1 MKFFIYLFLIFV
13 PLLNSMDK
21 ITLIHEGEERS
32 YLIFMPSVKKDS
44 YELVIGLHGFTG
56 SASGFEKETTGG
68 FNLYAE
74 EQGLIVVYP
83 QGKYFYPSYEITNEN
98 GNKITQTSYSSSW
111 NHLGP
116 LIAGN
121 KDEIIKEN
129 PTELL
134 ENPKTGK
141 KLPEFLT
148 IEEIE
153 LLVNQIDRSKKEGE
167 RNLAII
173 EVLYGCGLRVTEL
186 IELKISE
193 IYWEEG
199 FIRIIGK
206 GNKERLVP
214 LGKIASKHLK
224 IYLNEIRVHQKVKD
238 LFVDHVFIN
247 KNGSKISR
255 VMIFKIVKKLTEKA
269 GIQKNISPH
278 SLRHSF
284 ATHLVE
290 GGADLRSVQEML
302 GHQSITTTEIYTHL
316 DKNYLKQAILDHHPL
331 EKIKMD
337 W

>member
-1 MKFFIYLFLIFV
+1 MSWNVYIRGYQNYLQIEKSLSKNTVDGYCRDIKKLNNFFNGNDDKKKIDEVNYQDFQNYLSYLNDLKINARSQSRVISSMRSFFKFLI
-13 PLLNSMDK
+13 L
-21 ITLIHEGEERS
+21 
-32 YLIFMPSVKKDS
+32 
-44 YELVIGLHGFTG
+44 
-56 SASGFEKETTGG
+56 EK
-68 FNLYAE
+68 
-74 EQGLIVVYP
+74 
-83 QGKYFYPSYEITNEN
+83 
-98 GNKITQTSYSSSW
+98 
-111 NHLGP
+111 
-116 LIAGN
+116 
-121 KDEIIKEN
+121 IIKEN

-302 GHQSITTTEIYTHL
+302 GHQSITTTEVYTHL

>member
-1 MKFFIYLFLIFV
+1 MSWNVYIRGYQNYLQIEKSLSKNTVDGYCRDIKKLNNFFNGNDDKKKIEEVNYQDFQNYLSYLNDLKINARSQSRIISSMRSFFKFLI
-13 PLLNSMDK
+13 L
-21 ITLIHEGEERS
+21 
-32 YLIFMPSVKKDS
+32 
-44 YELVIGLHGFTG
+44 
-56 SASGFEKETTGG
+56 EK
-68 FNLYAE
+68 
-74 EQGLIVVYP
+74 
-83 QGKYFYPSYEITNEN
+83 
-98 GNKITQTSYSSSW
+98 
-111 NHLGP
+111 
-116 LIAGN
+116 
-121 KDEIIKEN
+121 IIKEN

-193 IYWEEG
+193 IYWEDG

-302 GHQSITTTEIYTHL
+302 GHQSITTTEVYTHL

>member
-1 MKFFIYLFLIFV
+1 MSWNVYIRGYQNYLQIEKSLSKNTVDGYCRDIKKLNNFFNGNDDKKKIEDVNYQDFQNYLSYLNDIKINARSQSRVISSMRSFFKFLI
-13 PLLNSMDK
+13 L
-21 ITLIHEGEERS
+21 
-32 YLIFMPSVKKDS
+32 
-44 YELVIGLHGFTG
+44 
-56 SASGFEKETTGG
+56 EK
-68 FNLYAE
+68 
-74 EQGLIVVYP
+74 
-83 QGKYFYPSYEITNEN
+83 
-98 GNKITQTSYSSSW
+98 
-111 NHLGP
+111 
-116 LIAGN
+116 
-121 KDEIIKEN
+121 IIKEN

-247 KNGSKISR
+247 KDGSKISR

-302 GHQSITTTEIYTHL
+302 GHQSITTTEVYTHL

>member
-1 MKFFIYLFLIFV
+1 MSWNVYIRGYQNYLQIEKSLSKNTVDGYCRDIKKLNNFFNGNSDKKKIEEVNYQDFQNYLSYLNDLKINARSQSRVISSMRSFFKFLI
-13 PLLNSMDK
+13 
-21 ITLIHEGEERS
+21 I
-32 YLIFMPSVKKDS
+32 
-44 YELVIGLHGFTG
+44 
-56 SASGFEKETTGG
+56 EK
-68 FNLYAE
+68 
-74 EQGLIVVYP
+74 
-83 QGKYFYPSYEITNEN
+83 
-98 GNKITQTSYSSSW
+98 
-111 NHLGP
+111 
-116 LIAGN
+116 
-121 KDEIIKEN
+121 IIKEN

-148 IEEIE
+148 IDEIE
-153 LLVNQIDRSKKEGE
+153 LIVNQIDRSKKEGE

-206 GNKERLVP
+206 GNRERLVP
-214 LGKIASKHLK
+214 LGKIASRHLK

-247 KNGSKISR
+247 KNGTKISR
-255 VMIFKIVKKLTEKA
+255 VMIFKIIKKLSEKS

-316 DKNYLKQAILDHHPL
+316 DKNYLKQTILDHHPL

>member
-1 MKFFIYLFLIFV
+1 MSWNVYIRGYQNYLQIEKSLSKNTVDGYCRDIKKLNNFFNGNDDKKKIEDVNYQDFQNYLSYLNDLKINARSQSRVISSMRSFFKFLI
-13 PLLNSMDK
+13 L
-21 ITLIHEGEERS
+21 
-32 YLIFMPSVKKDS
+32 
-44 YELVIGLHGFTG
+44 
-56 SASGFEKETTGG
+56 EK
-68 FNLYAE
+68 
-74 EQGLIVVYP
+74 
-83 QGKYFYPSYEITNEN
+83 
-98 GNKITQTSYSSSW
+98 
-111 NHLGP
+111 
-116 LIAGN
+116 
-121 KDEIIKEN
+121 IIKEN

-193 IYWEEG
+193 IYWKEG

-302 GHQSITTTEIYTHL
+302 GHQSITTTEVYTHL

>member
-1 MKFFIYLFLIFV
+1 MSWNVYIRGYQNYLQIEKSLSKNTVDGYCRDIKKLNNFFNGNDDKKKIEEVNYQDFQNYLSYLNDLKINARSQSRVISSMRSFFKFLI
-13 PLLNSMDK
+13 L
-21 ITLIHEGEERS
+21 
-32 YLIFMPSVKKDS
+32 
-44 YELVIGLHGFTG
+44 
-56 SASGFEKETTGG
+56 EK
-68 FNLYAE
+68 
-74 EQGLIVVYP
+74 
-83 QGKYFYPSYEITNEN
+83 
-98 GNKITQTSYSSSW
+98 
-111 NHLGP
+111 
-116 LIAGN
+116 
-121 KDEIIKEN
+121 IIKEN

-134 ENPKTGK
+134 ENPKIGK

-302 GHQSITTTEIYTHL
+302 GHQSITTTEVYTHL

-331 EKIKMD
+331 EKIKMG

>member
-1 MKFFIYLFLIFV
+1 MSWNVYIRGYQNYLQIEKSLSKNTVDGYCRDIKKLNNFFNGNSDKKKIEEVNYQDFQNYLSYLNDLKINARSQSRVISSMRSFFKFLI
-13 PLLNSMDK
+13 L
-21 ITLIHEGEERS
+21 
-32 YLIFMPSVKKDS
+32 
-44 YELVIGLHGFTG
+44 
-56 SASGFEKETTGG
+56 EK
-68 FNLYAE
+68 
-74 EQGLIVVYP
+74 
-83 QGKYFYPSYEITNEN
+83 
-98 GNKITQTSYSSSW
+98 
-111 NHLGP
+111 
-116 LIAGN
+116 
-121 KDEIIKEN
+121 IIKEN

-302 GHQSITTTEIYTHL
+302 GHQSITTTEVYTHL

>member
-1 MKFFIYLFLIFV
+1 MSWNVYIRGYQNYLQIEKSLSKNTVDGYCRDIKKLNNFFNGNDDKKKIEDVNYQDFQNYLSYLNDLKINARSQSRVISSMRSFFKFLI
-13 PLLNSMDK
+13 L
-21 ITLIHEGEERS
+21 
-32 YLIFMPSVKKDS
+32 
-44 YELVIGLHGFTG
+44 
-56 SASGFEKETTGG
+56 EK
-68 FNLYAE
+68 
-74 EQGLIVVYP
+74 
-83 QGKYFYPSYEITNEN
+83 
-98 GNKITQTSYSSSW
+98 
-111 NHLGP
+111 
-116 LIAGN
+116 
-121 KDEIIKEN
+121 IIKEN

-284 ATHLVE
+284 ATHLVD

-302 GHQSITTTEIYTHL
+302 GHQSITTTEVYTHL

>member
-1 MKFFIYLFLIFV
+1 MSWNVYIRGYQNYLQIEKSLSKNTVDGYCRDIKKLNNFFNGNSDKKKIEEVNYQDFQNYLSYLNDLKINARSQSRVISSMRSFFKFLI
-13 PLLNSMDK
+13 
-21 ITLIHEGEERS
+21 I
-32 YLIFMPSVKKDS
+32 
-44 YELVIGLHGFTG
+44 
-56 SASGFEKETTGG
+56 EK
-68 FNLYAE
+68 
-74 EQGLIVVYP
+74 
-83 QGKYFYPSYEITNEN
+83 
-98 GNKITQTSYSSSW
+98 
-111 NHLGP
+111 
-116 LIAGN
+116 
-121 KDEIIKEN
+121 IIKEN

-148 IEEIE
+148 IDEIE
-153 LLVNQIDRSKKEGE
+153 LIVNQIDRSKKEGE

-206 GNKERLVP
+206 GNRERLVP
-214 LGKIASKHLK
+214 LGEIASKHLK

-255 VMIFKIVKKLTEKA
+255 VMIFKIIKKLTEKS

-316 DKNYLKQAILDHHPL
+316 DKKYLKQTILDHHPL